1 MVLIDVSAASIN
13 IDHCFA
19 AIRTHN
25 ESILGTTKW
34 TYFIN
39 LNQLGWLAQRK
50 ICHWMIFFI

>member
-1 MVLIDVSAASIN
+1 MVLINVSAASIN
-13 IDHCFA
+13 IDDCFA

-34 TYFIN
+34 TYFFN
-39 LNQLGWLAQRK
+39 PNQLGGLAQRM